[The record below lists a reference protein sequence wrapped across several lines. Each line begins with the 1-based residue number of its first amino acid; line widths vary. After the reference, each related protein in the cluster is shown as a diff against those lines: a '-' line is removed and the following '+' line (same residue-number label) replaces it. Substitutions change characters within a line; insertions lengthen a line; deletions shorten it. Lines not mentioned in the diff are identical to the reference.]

1 MTSDAEIIEDQLNM
15 DMENLES
22 TSSTR
27 SPRLLNSARISKEG
41 SSALAP
47 DPNLQPPRSPFVSP
61 LKLTPLRSERKIET
75 PSSNEME
82 TIDLTGDRERFVL
95 FSANDLEKPCR
106 LWAGTSAIKGQC
118 GEKRGKKRR
127 SDEYILNPPSPSKH
141 TSSARS
147 STDDPLSEH
156 SSKTSWVRPPNDAKQ
171 PRISSLSPRN
181 GHRKQSIA
189 HYNEENADGFT
200 FDKDP
205 VLRPQSSDISLL
217 TTLQASFIGVS
228 IRQLKQT
235 LQENSEVVYWQAIK
249 GQPAPDL
256 IAENKSLVSRIQAI
270 EALQFQQACYNSRL
284 LKKEK
289 LKQCLIRVISQ
300 GLDPA
305 TMPDELS
312 ESRIVQSELKQI
324 ETKIWELLLQAKIF
338 DLTKGSGMDL
348 PTPESSDF
356 LSDRHT
362 SVDRLQDLVYTK
374 EQSPQNQDTPPR
386 SPKVS
391 RRNLVTSVRQGIS
404 VDGSEEERVARKMRS
419 STIDLDDFEW
429 SESDAEMLEVFGSSN
444 NG

>member
-1 MTSDAEIIEDQLNM
+1 
-15 DMENLES
+15 ME
-22 TSSTR
+22 TR
-27 SPRLLNSARISKEG
+27 MEQAKSLKAPTASNRLKTG
-41 SSALAP
+41 SS
-47 DPNLQPPRSPFVSP
+47 QPEDRSVFKFV
-61 LKLTPLRSERKIET
+61 
-75 PSSNEME
+75 
-82 TIDLTGDRERFVL
+82 
-95 FSANDLEKPCR
+95 A
-106 LWAGTSAIKGQC
+106 
-118 GEKRGKKRR
+118 
-127 SDEYILNPPSPSKH
+127 
-141 TSSARS
+141 
-147 STDDPLSEH
+147 
-156 SSKTSWVRPPNDAKQ
+156 
-171 PRISSLSPRN
+171 
-181 GHRKQSIA
+181 
-189 HYNEENADGFT
+189 
-200 FDKDP
+200 
-205 VLRPQSSDISLL
+205 
-217 TTLQASFIGVS
+217 LQASFIGVS

-429 SESDAEMLEVFGSSN
+429 SESDAEILEVFGSSN